1 MLGLMQ
7 DRPLL
12 ISSFLD
18 YAERYHG
25 DTEIVTRT
33 LEGPIHRYGYA
44 DCAARTRK
52 LAKAL
57 IGLGVVPGMRVA
69 TLAWNT
75 HRHLELWFGISGMG
89 AVTHTVNPRLYP
101 GQIEYIINH
110 AEDTYLFLDP
120 SFVELVEGMQER
132 LETVKGYVILTD
144 ADHMPK
150 TRLDP
155 VFCYEDLLA
164 AQDDDYRWPEFDE
177 NTACGMCYTSG
188 TTGHPKGVIYS
199 HRANVLHTMMAMSR
213 ESLGISCRETVMP
226 VVPMFHANSW
236 GIPYACTA
244 SGAKLVLP
252 GMGMDGESLY
262 QLLDS
267 EKVSATAAVPT
278 VWLALLRHLEKTGKM
293 LPHLNM
299 VCIGGSACPRAMIEI
314 FQTKYD
320 VRVLHAWGMTETS
333 PLGSVAT
340 FKPAMFDLPLDK
352 QLDIQ
357 AKQGRAV
364 YGIEIRIVDDDGR
377 EVTRDGKTA
386 GHLQVRG
393 PWVARAYFKG
403 EGGDILDQNG
413 WFDTGDIANMD
424 ADGFIQIT
432 DRAKDVI
439 KSGGEWI
446 SSIDLENLAVGHP
459 DVAEAAVIG
468 VPHPKWAERPLLIVV
483 RAPGSAVTGPEI
495 LDYMRG
501 RIAKWWLPDD
511 VVFIDELPHTATGKL
526 LKTKLREDFR
536 DYRLPGAA
544 Q

>member
-12 ISSFLD
+12 VSSFID

-44 DCAARTRK
+44 DCAARARR

-57 IGLGVVPGMRVA
+57 IALGVGPGTRVA

-75 HRHLELWFGISGMG
+75 HRHLELWYGISGMG
-89 AVTHTVNPRLYP
+89 AITHTVNPRLFP

-110 AEDTYLFLDP
+110 AEDSYLFLDL
-120 SFVELVEGMQER
+120 SFVDLVEGMQEK
-132 LETVKGYVILTD
+132 LKTVKGYVILTD
-144 ADHMPK
+144 AEHMPL

-164 AQDDDYRWPEFDE
+164 GQDDDYVWPEFDE

-188 TTGHPKGVIYS
+188 TTGHPKGVVYS
-199 HRANVLHTMMAMSR
+199 HRSNVLHTMMAMSR
-213 ESLGISCRETVMP
+213 DCFGISCQETVMP

-236 GIPYACTA
+236 GIPYACA
-244 SGAKLVLP
+244 AAGAKLVLP

-262 QLLDS
+262 EMLDS

-278 VWLALLRHLEKTGKM
+278 VWLALLRYLEETGKM
-293 LPHLNM
+293 LPHLNS
-299 VCIGGSACPRAMIEI
+299 VCIGGSAAPRSMIEV
-314 FQTKYD
+314 FQTKYG

-333 PLGSVAT
+333 PIGSVGT
-340 FKPAMFDLPLDK
+340 LKPSMFDLPLDK

-364 YGIEIRIVDDDGR
+364 YGIEFRIVDDEGNEVPRDGR
-377 EVTRDGKTA
+377 TS
-386 GHLQVRG
+386 GHLRVRG

-403 EGGDILDQNG
+403 EGGNIVDEDG

-424 ADGFIQIT
+424 PDGFIQIT

-459 DVAEAAVIG
+459 EVTEAAVIG
-468 VPHPKWAERPLLIVV
+468 VPHPKWTERPLLIVV
-483 RAPGSAVTGPEI
+483 RAPGSTVTGPEI
-495 LDYMRG
+495 LDYMRDKT
-501 RIAKWWLPDD
+501 AKWWLPDD
-511 VVFIDELPHTATGKL
+511 VVFVDELPHTATGKL
-526 LKTKLREDFR
+526 LKTKLREDFK
-536 DYRLPGAA
+536 DYRLPDAA
-544 Q
+544 E